1 MKRNEIEKRY
11 INVMCHPSDEGT
23 LVIGE
28 EKVALIDCGM
38 AFCAPEKIEKLK
50 SLLGGRAIDYIIA
63 GHSHYDHIGS
73 IPHMKKVWKDLKVI
87 SSEYAATVFT
97 KPGALKTIREL
108 SVTAAKTYRPDDAK
122 LPEYVND
129 YDDAAFHTDI
139 IVHEGDKI
147 ELGGITLEVI
157 ATPGHTRDAISFYV
171 PEWRLIKV
179 DETLGVLTSE
189 TTMYPVYLVSYL
201 LACEA
206 IEKCA
211 KYDAEYISSPH
222 YGLVSDEVARGY
234 FKLAMDTINECRD
247 LLLKGYYEGK
257 SEEELV
263 EVFAARY
270 RNENLVDKQP
280 YEAFM
285 LNTVVTI
292 RTTIKE
298 CAEPKEQA

>member
-1 MKRNEIEKRY
+1 MTKSEIQKQY
-11 INVMCHPSDEGT
+11 INIMCHPSDEGT
-23 LVIGE
+23 LIIGKD
-28 EKVALIDCGM
+28 KVAIIDCGM
-38 AFCAPEKIEKLK
+38 AFCAPEKIKK
-50 SLLGGRAIDYIIA
+50 IKAIIKDRPVDYIIA

-73 IPHMKKVWKDLKVI
+73 IPHMKKEWNSLKVI

-108 SVTAAKTYRPDDAK
+108 SITAAKTYREDDAA
-122 LPEYVND
+122 LAEYVND
-129 YDDAAFHTDI
+129 YDDKDFHTDI
-139 IVHEGDKI
+139 IVREGDKI
-147 ELGGITLEVI
+147 DLGGITLEVI
-157 ATPGHTRDAISFYV
+157 ATPGHTRDAISFYI
-171 PEWRLIKV
+171 PEWKLIKV

-201 LACEA
+201 LAREA
-206 IEKCA
+206 IEKCSR
-211 KYDAEYISSPH
+211 YDAEYISSPH
-222 YGLVSDEVARGY
+222 YGLVSDEVAKGY

-247 LLLKGYYEGK
+247 ILLKGYYEGK

-263 EVFAARY
+263 EVFAVRY
-270 RNENLVDKQP
+270 RNGNLVDKQP

-298 CAEPKEQA
+298 CAEKRA